1 MADEIGVQVQADGTA
16 LNLYEDGTAGVP
28 EDVRKAAEEL
38 FDPDSDP
45 VISQDDN
52 PSYNP
57 GKPGRTY
64 DEMFKPDPSAPR
76 FYADVTDSIT
86 LVIEWDEGW
95 HLWQI
100 DKLKMASH
108 LDAAGQGHQHIV
120 GPLESFLDAQDAAVC
135 AIDRI
140 LDEQAEAGA
149 SDAVTVQQTFNIGE
163 DDEADVLVMYGVP
176 RHALNDPAALR
187 NHLLGLYAKQ
197 HRAWTALAKL
207 YPLAKTRA
215 DELSAFEGAAK
226 ADAEDGRRSGG
237 RRDQARKNAL
247 TFRAKLDRFGAA
259 EQALID
265 LGVPLSDRE

>member
-1 MADEIGVQVQADGTA
+1 MADEVGVQVQADGTA

-28 EDVRKAAEEL
+28 EDVQKAAEEL

-45 VISQDDN
+45 VISEDDN

-57 GKPGRTY
+57 GKPGRSY
-64 DEMFKPDPSAPR
+64 DDLFKPDPSAPR
-76 FYADVTDSIT
+76 FYADVTDDLT

-95 HLWQI
+95 HLWRI
-100 DKLKMASH
+100 DKLKLASH
-108 LDAAGQGHQHIV
+108 LDAQGQGHQHLA
-120 GPLESFLDAQDAAVC
+120 GPYQDFTAIQDAAVE
-135 AIDRI
+135 ALDRI
-140 LDEQAEAGA
+140 FDEQAEDGA
-149 SDAVTVQQTFNIGE
+149 SDAVTVEQTFNIGE

-187 NHLLGLYAKQ
+187 NHLLDLYAKQ

-215 DELSAFEGAAK
+215 DELSVFEGAAK
-226 ADAEDGRRSGG
+226 VDADDGRRSGSS
-237 RRDQARKNAL
+237 RDQARKNAL
-247 TFRAKLDRFGAA
+247 TFRAKLDRFQAA
-259 EQALID
+259 QQALID